1 MTMWNDYEKLA
12 RRLDR
17 IANAFERIA
26 DALEADR
33 KDEPPMDCKGC
44 KHWKG
49 GCDIDFPICKRDPVE
64 DEPLK
69 TTEYCNYCNHK
80 GCENCIANNLD
91 DYCVPSNF
99 EETVKDKP
107 QLKEDGELEIL
118 TQTIEFPDTHQ
129 RFIFTRSIRADGD
142 HLIIGDWEY
151 KGKEDE
157 PQTKRSE

>member
-1 MTMWNDYEKLA
+1 MAMWNDYEKLA

-26 DALEADR
+26 DALEADH
-33 KDEPPMDCKGC
+33 KDEPIIYGDEHNCIMTMFGECSYNETGC
-44 KHWKG
+44 G
-49 GCDIDFPICKRDPVE
+49 SCAVVE
-64 DEPLK
+64 KVRNALDKYEPKDEPLK
-69 TTEYCNYCNHK
+69 T
-80 GCENCIANNLD
+80 
-91 DYCVPSNF
+91 F
-99 EETVKDKP
+99 EEAVKDKP

-142 HLIIGDWEY
+142 CLIIGDWEY